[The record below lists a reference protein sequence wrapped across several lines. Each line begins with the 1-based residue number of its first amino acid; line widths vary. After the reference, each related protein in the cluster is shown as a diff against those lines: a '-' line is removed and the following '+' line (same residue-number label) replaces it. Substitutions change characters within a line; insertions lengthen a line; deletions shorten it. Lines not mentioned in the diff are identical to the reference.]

1 MKLARAVAIL
11 VGLADLAFAAW
22 FLIGGRS
29 MPGVDNAIYPRW
41 VGVCSLASAALLFLV
56 ISDAERY
63 FHVLYINT
71 GGRALAAL
79 IGIPA
84 AVAAL
89 SGHILAVVISEGA
102 LAAVLVLVIIHAIKE
117 RRSAEGA
124 GSARPVVRPAGKP
137 DTKPGAKPDK
147 T

>member
-41 VGVCSLASAALLFLV
+41 GGVCSLASAALLFLV
-56 ISDAERY
+56 VSDAERY
-63 FHVLYINT
+63 FRVLYINT
-71 GGRALAAL
+71 GGRALAAVV
-79 IGIPA
+79 GIP
-84 AVAAL
+84 AAL

-117 RRSAEGA
+117 RRSAEGEEGA
-124 GSARPVVRPAGKP
+124 KPVVRPAGKP
-137 DTKPGAKPDK
+137 GSKPDTKPDK
-147 T
+147 A